1 MLEGPVSRLWGVT
14 NPYRDSARQL
24 MRDAALDV
32 AAEEVVAHG
41 WDGLQMR
48 AVATRIG
55 VSRQTL
61 YNAFGDKHGLAH
73 ALIMRLLDRFLEGID
88 AAIAQRDSL
97 HDQWEATVR
106 YALEAAVDEPLLPA
120 VLTGTSS
127 DEFLPLLTSDGG
139 PVITRARDHVAATM
153 AAHHPELDRQVL
165 TEVAETVTRLTI
177 SHIVLPLRPPQEVAA
192 HLADLVASGAFLAG
206 SARRAPSLR

>member
-1 MLEGPVSRLWGVT
+1 MAGVS
-14 NPYRDSARQL
+14 NPYRDSARRF

-32 AAEEVVAHG
+32 AAEEVLAHG

-73 ALIMRLLDRFLEGID
+73 ALIMRLLDRFLDGID
-88 AAIAQRDSL
+88 AAIAEQTSVRDR
-97 HDQWEATVR
+97 WEATVR
-106 YALEAAVDEPLLPA
+106 FTLEAAVDEPLLRA

-153 AAHHPELDRQVL
+153 AEHHPEFDRDVL
-165 TEVAETVTRLTI
+165 LRTTESVTRLTV
-177 SHIVLPLRPPQEVAA
+177 SHIVLPLHPPREVAA
-192 HLADLVASGAFLAG
+192 HLADLVTAG
-206 SARRAPSLR
+206 LRAPPGAADRG

>member
-1 MLEGPVSRLWGVT
+1 MDSVSRLRDVT
-14 NPYRDSARQL
+14 TPYRDSARRL

-32 AAEEVVAHG
+32 AAEEVLAHG

-61 YNAFGDKHGLAH
+61 YNAFGDKHGLAD
-73 ALIMRLLDRFLEGID
+73 ALIMRLLDAFLDGID
-88 AAIAQRDSL
+88 AAIARESTLRDR
-97 HDQWEATVR
+97 WEATVR
-106 YALEAAVDEPLLPA
+106 FVLETAVDEPLLRA

-139 PVITRARDHVAATM
+139 PLVTRARDHVAATM
-153 AAHHPELDRQVL
+153 AAHHPELDRTSL
-165 TEVAETVTRLTI
+165 TRTAESVTRLVI
-177 SHIVLPLRPPQEVAA
+177 SHIVLPLHPPGEVAP
-192 HLADLVASGAFLAG
+192 HLADLAVADAG
-206 SARRAPSLR
+206 VRSR

>member
-1 MLEGPVSRLWGVT
+1 MLWMPLVMVSKIGVVT
-14 NPYRDSARQL
+14 NPYRDSARRL

-32 AAEEVVAHG
+32 AAEEVLAHG

-73 ALIMRLLDRFLEGID
+73 ALIMRLLDRFLDGID
-88 AAIAQRDSL
+88 TAIAAQSTVRDR
-97 HDQWEATVR
+97 WEATVR
-106 YALEAAVDEPLLPA
+106 FALERAVDEPLLPA

-139 PVITRARDHVAATM
+139 PVIARARDHVAATM

-165 TEVAETVTRLTI
+165 AQTAETVTRLTI
-177 SHIVLPLRPPQEVAA
+177 SHIVLPLHPPQEVAA
-192 HLADLVASGAFLAG
+192 HLADLVAAA
-206 SARRAPSLR
+206 APANV

>member
-1 MLEGPVSRLWGVT
+1 MT
-14 NPYRDSARQL
+14 TPYRDSARRL

-32 AAEEVVAHG
+32 AAEEVLARG

-73 ALIMRLLDRFLEGID
+73 ALIMRLVDRFLEGID
-88 AAIAQRDSL
+88 AAIARQGDLRDRL
-97 HDQWEATVR
+97 EATVR
-106 YALEAAVDEPLLPA
+106 FVLESAVDEPLLRA

-153 AAHHPELDRQVL
+153 SAHHPDLDPASLGR
-165 TEVAETVTRLTI
+165 VAESITRLTI
-177 SHIVLPLRPPQEVAA
+177 SHVVLPLHPPHEVAA
-192 HLADLVASGAFLAG
+192 HLADLAVADAG
-206 SARRAPSLR
+206 VRSR

>member
-1 MLEGPVSRLWGVT
+1 MT
-14 NPYRDSARQL
+14 TPYRDSARRL

-32 AAEEVVAHG
+32 AAEEVLARG

-73 ALIMRLLDRFLEGID
+73 ALIMRLVDRFLEGID
-88 AAIAQRDSL
+88 AAIARQGDLRDR
-97 HDQWEATVR
+97 WEATVR
-106 YALEAAVDEPLLPA
+106 FVLESAVDEPLLRA

-139 PVITRARDHVAATM
+139 PVITRARDHVAATIR
-153 AAHHPELDRQVL
+153 P
-165 TEVAETVTRLTI
+165 TTRI
-177 SHIVLPLRPPQEVAA
+177 STRHR
-192 HLADLVASGAFLAG
+192 SAG
-206 SARRAPSLR
+206 SPSQSPA

>member
-1 MLEGPVSRLWGVT
+1 VT
-14 NPYRDSARQL
+14 TAYRDSARRL

-32 AAEEVVAHG
+32 AAEEVLTHG

-61 YNAFGDKHGLAH
+61 YNTFGDKHGLAH
-73 ALIMRLLDRFLEGID
+73 ALIMRLLDRFLDGID
-88 AAIAQRDSL
+88 AAVADEGTLRDR
-97 HDQWEATVR
+97 WEATVR
-106 YALEAAVDEPLLPA
+106 FTLEKAVDEPLLRA

-153 AAHHPELDRQVL
+153 RAHHPELDPASLAR
-165 TEVAETVTRLTI
+165 VAESITRLTI
-177 SHIVLPLRPPQEVAA
+177 SHIVLPLHPPLEVAA
-192 HLADLVASGAFLAG
+192 HLADLAAADCLVRS
-206 SARRAPSLR
+206 R